1 MRRLSLL
8 ITGSLLVAACAGS
21 SDDTGSSAS
30 DSQAPVTAT
39 EAADGVDD
47 LDDVSED
54 SVPETSPI
62 TDPPASDPVA
72 TEAPDTDP
80 PVSESPTTDAAETG
94 LAGFE
99 PIGLG
104 EYQVGVQTITITDPT
119 RDRPLTTDVWFPL
132 DANGVVD
139 GEPNRYTFVTG
150 DYYESP
156 RALSATAD
164 LISPEGPFPLV
175 VYSHGSGGQRYIAS
189 DYTETLASHGYIVVA
204 PDHTGNTAI
213 ERVSG
218 MEIDRERVALDRPL
232 DIIAV
237 INEMLNPESLETV
250 GFVGSVNPEQI
261 AVTGHSFGG
270 FTAYA
275 VASGYENALGSSPPD
290 SRIDAIIPLAPAVGD
305 GVSDTTLLTDD
316 RLAAIDV
323 PQLVMVGTDDQTT
336 PVDPN
341 VTRAFELTNSA
352 PLYRV
357 DFVDAE
363 HQSFTDVCDYL
374 DFFPTL
380 DPPPSQAVID
390 AIDAV
395 ASEGC
400 SPDDMPIE
408 RVKELTNTFAVAFL
422 DSVFADGEMITPN
435 TTQIPD
441 DVIFDS
447 KAS

>member
-1 MRRLSLL
+1 MRRLCLL

-21 SDDTGSSAS
+21 SDDTASSTPGSGTTVTTAEQSDVDESAP
-30 DSQAPVTAT
+30 D
-39 EAADGVDD
+39 
-47 LDDVSED
+47 
-54 SVPETSPI
+54 TSPV
-62 TDPPASDPVA
+62 TDPPATDPVA
-72 TEAPDTDP
+72 TAPSTDT
-80 PVSESPTTDAAETG
+80 PVSEPPSTEGPESE

-99 PIGLG
+99 PVGVG
-104 EYQVGVQTITITDPT
+104 EYEVGVQTITITDPL

-132 DANGVVD
+132 DAGVDVD
-139 GEPNRYTFVTG
+139 ADANRYTFVTG

-156 RALSATAD
+156 RAIAATPD
-164 LISPEGPFPLV
+164 LISPDGPFPLV

-189 DYTETLASHGYIVVA
+189 DYTETLASHGYIVAA

-218 MEIDRERVALDRPL
+218 VPIDRERVALDRPL
-232 DIIAV
+232 DVIDV
-237 INEMLNPESLETV
+237 INAMLNPESTETV
-250 GFVGSVNPEQI
+250 GFVSSVDPEKI

-275 VASGYENALGSSPPD
+275 AVAGYANALGTSPPD
-290 SRIDAIIPLAPAVGD
+290 DRIDAIIPLAPAVGD
-305 GVSDTTLLTDD
+305 GVSDTTLLTDE
-316 RLAAIDV
+316 RLAAITT

-341 VTRAFELTNSA
+341 VTRAFQLTNSE

-357 DFVDAE
+357 EFVDAE

-400 SPDDMPIE
+400 SADDMPID
-408 RVKELTNTFAVAFL
+408 RVKELTNTFAVSFL
-422 DSVFADGEMITPN
+422 DSVFADAEMITPEN
-435 TTQIPD
+435 TEIPE

>member
-8 ITGSLLVAACAGS
+8 ITGVLLVAACAGS
-21 SDDTGSSAS
+21 GDDIAS
-30 DSQAPVTAT
+30 PTPDSGAPVTTA
-39 EAADGVDD
+39 EESGGV
-47 LDDVSED
+47 E
-54 SVPETSPI
+54 SVPATTPV

-72 TEAPDTDP
+72 TEAPATDP
-80 PVSESPTTDAAETG
+80 PVSEPPATDAAESD
-94 LAGFE
+94 LAAFQ

-104 EYQVGVQTITITDPT
+104 EYEVGVQTITITDPL

-132 DANGVVD
+132 DADAAVD
-139 GEPNRYTFVTG
+139 GQAHRYTFVTG

-156 RALSATAD
+156 RAISATPD
-164 LISPEGPFPLV
+164 LISTDGPFPLV

-189 DYTETLASHGYIVVA
+189 DYTETLASHGYVVVA

-213 ERVSG
+213 ERVAG
-218 MEIDRERVALDRPL
+218 VPIDRERVALDRPL
-232 DIIAV
+232 DVIAV
-237 INEMLNPESLETV
+237 INAMLNPESMETV
-250 GFVGSVNPEQI
+250 GFVGSVDPEQI

-275 VASGYENALGSSPPD
+275 VASGYENALGSSPLD
-290 SRIDAIIPLAPAVGD
+290 GRIDAIIPLAPAVGD
-305 GVSDTTLLTDD
+305 GVSPQSLLTDD
-316 RLAAIDV
+316 RLAAIGT
-323 PQLVMVGTDDQTT
+323 PQLVMVGTDDKTT

-341 VTRAFELTNSA
+341 VTRAFEITNSE

-357 DFVDAE
+357 ELVDAE

-400 SPDDMPIE
+400 SPDDMAIE
-408 RVKELTNTFAVAFL
+408 RVKELTNTFAMAFL
-422 DSVFADGEMITPN
+422 DSVFADGEMITPD
-435 TTQIPD
+435 TIQLPD
-441 DVIFDS
+441 DVIFNS